1 MQWLTTVL
9 LPSISSLDSRGTMKS
24 VVNDSIWHDGEVGV
38 RGSLAERKPGHAIFK
53 YIPSL
58 ESLRSAAHSL
68 KTSHTCSPLG
78 KRNNSL

>member
-38 RGSLAERKPGHAIFK
+38 RGHW
-53 YIPSL
+53 
-58 ESLRSAAHSL
+58 L
-68 KTSHTCSPLG
+68 KGNQAMLYLNTYPVL
-78 KRNNSL
+78 KAFVQLLIA